1 MSTIKQKKLA
11 RAIIDNATKDK
22 PLNKKELVVSV
33 GYSPVT
39 ADVKAGEIMEQKGVR
54 EALNDYGFNEDNAK
68 QVVAEILLKKDAQDK
83 DRLKAA
89 DMVFEVQG
97 SKAPQRHINYN
108 ANVSVEH
115 QNRAINAIRNIRR

>member
-1 MSTIKQKKLA
+1 MSTVRQKRLA
-11 RAIIDNATKDK
+11 KAIIDNTAREK

-54 EALNDYGFNEDNAK
+54 QALDDYGFNEDNAK
-68 QVVAEILLKKDAQDK
+68 QVVAEILLKKEAQDK

-108 ANVSVEH
+108 ANVSIEH
-115 QNRAINAIRNIRR
+115 KERANNALGHLRG